1 MEISIQQFNLRL
13 DKAQERKS
21 KLKGNRIHPIIGEKR
36 IKRDEDSLN
45 RLIFALQRSQR
56 KKREKRRQKA
66 YSELMDENFLNL
78 LKEKDQEAQRV
89 TNKMN
94 AKKPPLKHNI
104 INLSEVKDKERILK
118 ILLSQ
123 RKTT

>member
-1 MEISIQQFNLRL
+1 M
-13 DKAQERKS
+13 
-21 KLKGNRIHPIIGEKR
+21 KR
-36 IKRDEDSLN
+36 NEDSLN
-45 RLIFALQRSQR
+45 RLIFALQRSQK
-56 KKREKRRQKA
+56 KKRKKRRQKA
-66 YSELMDENFLNL
+66 YSELMDENFLIL
-78 LKEKDQEAQRV
+78 LKETDQEAQRV

-94 AKKPPLKHNI
+94 AKKPSLKHNI